1 MVTREKAR
9 FKRTLEELIRSFKRK
24 IAPDAVAPFIGA
36 VDEPPLEHTT
46 RKHFL
51 DGFLEALGWD
61 LSNLDYD
68 VVEEARIHGETTLF
82 LDYVGAHPEER
93 LPLLIF
99 EAKAWS
105 KPLVAA
111 ARSSD
116 RNKSHS
122 QLIAAAITHCKAKGD
137 EASRPVLKE
146 WYEWLGKLVDYVR
159 GMHVQSGHV
168 VPKVAISSGRWLV
181 VFTDPA
187 NAFIADSDVEPSRI
201 LIFDIENYVEF
212 SGEIFDLLARS
223 QLVRD
228 PPVYINC
235 EQILAHASDASVR
248 RVFRAAWVSR
258 VRSGSPFDIHPQI
271 QVYPAAVIERSDR
284 GLVTIIDRSVGR
296 ETVPSRGDRVAQH
309 RVDVG
314 SLSDALLAKLKTFLP
329 SLPQASSI
337 AEFPGFPTPPT
348 RGMST
353 HVDGAIGV
361 GDRRFVKEWPHDAEQ
376 FILVTGDVPHYLM
389 EGQAGSC
396 IGHDWAACRKIGEE
410 VGENPVLSPTL
421 DPAAYFVSG
430 ESHHCAHRQ
439 IHGRRVQTCKLQ
451 AFEDYMCCKVCVF
464 EPICWDVG
472 SHRPCG
478 TVIGP
483 DVDAPAEVA
492 VLE

>member
-24 IAPDAVAPFIGA
+24 IAPDAVAPFVGA

-61 LSNLDYD
+61 LGNLDYD

-137 EASRPVLKE
+137 EATRPVLKE

-159 GMHVQSGHV
+159 GMHVQSGHL
-168 VPKVAISSGRWLV
+168 VPKVAISAGRWLV

-187 NAFIADSDVEPSRI
+187 NAFIADGDVEPSRI
-201 LIFDIENYVEF
+201 LIFNIENYVEL
-212 SGEIFDLLARS
+212 SAEIFELLARS
-223 QLVRD
+223 ELVRD

-235 EQILAHASDASVR
+235 EQSLAYVSDASVR
-248 RVFRAAWVSR
+248 RVFRAMWVRR
-258 VRSGSPFDIHPQI
+258 VRSGSPFDVHPQI

-284 GLVTIIDRSVGR
+284 GLVTVIDGKIGR
-296 ETVPSRGDRVAQH
+296 ETVPNRGDRVAEH
-309 RVDVG
+309 VSDVG
-314 SLSDALLAKLKTFLP
+314 RRSDALLARLKAILP
-329 SLPQASSI
+329 SLPEASPI
-337 AEFPGFPTPPT
+337 AEFSGFPVPPK
-348 RGMST
+348 RGFPS
-353 HVDGAIGV
+353 VL
-361 GDRRFVKEWPHDAEQ
+361 GDTIAVADRMVVKEWPHEADQ
-376 FILVTGDVPHYLM
+376 FILVTGDVPHYLLM
-389 EGQAGSC
+389 EPAVAC
-396 IGHDWAACRKIGEE
+396 MGHDWALCRELGEE
-410 VGENPVLSPTL
+410 VGPSPILSPTL

-430 ESHHCAHRQ
+430 DNRHCAHRQ
-439 IHGRRVQTCKLQ
+439 IHGRRAKMCKLQ
-451 AFEDYMCCKVCVF
+451 AFEDYLCCKVCVY
-464 EPICWDVG
+464 EPICWDVD
-472 SHRPCG
+472 SQRPCG
-478 TVIGP
+478 MGNSAFT
-483 DVDAPAEVA
+483 ALEAENA
-492 VLE
+492 DG